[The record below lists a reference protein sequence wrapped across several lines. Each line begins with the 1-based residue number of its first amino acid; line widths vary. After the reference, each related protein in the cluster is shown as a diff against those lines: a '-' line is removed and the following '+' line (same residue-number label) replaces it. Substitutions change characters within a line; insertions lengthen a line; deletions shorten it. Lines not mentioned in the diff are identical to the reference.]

1 MADRKAKSVK
11 ATPLVVHLEES
22 LPKHQR
28 LLKKCLAVKKQD
40 LENLKQV
47 HVELTTTTNEE
58 NDDTPQPRRRQMA
71 CCRRAKWQTSYAR
84 LCNSYWYLYHNR
96 PNNSRHPIIH
106 QRHVRSSLTGRMT
119 PKHGTGLRYMEMTQ

>member
-22 LPKHQR
+22 HPKHQR
-28 LLKKCLAVKKQD
+28 LLKRCLAVKKQD

-58 NDDTPQPRRRQMA
+58 NDDTLG
-71 CCRRAKWQTSYAR
+71 KS
-84 LCNSYWYLYHNR
+84 
-96 PNNSRHPIIH
+96 
-106 QRHVRSSLTGRMT
+106 
-119 PKHGTGLRYMEMTQ
+119 

>member
-22 LPKHQR
+22 PLKHQR
-28 LLKKCLAVKKQD
+28 LPKKCLAVKKQD

-58 NDDTPQPRRRQMA
+58 KNDTPQP
-71 CCRRAKWQTSYAR
+71 
-84 LCNSYWYLYHNR
+84 
-96 PNNSRHPIIH
+96 
-106 QRHVRSSLTGRMT
+106 
-119 PKHGTGLRYMEMTQ
+119 

>member
-58 NDDTPQPRRRQMA
+58 KNDTPQP
-71 CCRRAKWQTSYAR
+71 
-84 LCNSYWYLYHNR
+84 
-96 PNNSRHPIIH
+96 
-106 QRHVRSSLTGRMT
+106 
-119 PKHGTGLRYMEMTQ
+119 